1 MEVGKISSIVVIFVR
16 ETTFFSFHECMCD
29 DFKIYILD
37 PSTYLH
43 RFLKHSKNLL
53 YEEKVNPNKDY
64 LHQSI

>member
-1 MEVGKISSIVVIFVR
+1 MEVGKISSTVVIFVR
-16 ETTFFSFHECMCD
+16 EITNFSFYGCTCD

-37 PSTYLH
+37 PSTYLRQFKKH
-43 RFLKHSKNLL
+43 RKKLL